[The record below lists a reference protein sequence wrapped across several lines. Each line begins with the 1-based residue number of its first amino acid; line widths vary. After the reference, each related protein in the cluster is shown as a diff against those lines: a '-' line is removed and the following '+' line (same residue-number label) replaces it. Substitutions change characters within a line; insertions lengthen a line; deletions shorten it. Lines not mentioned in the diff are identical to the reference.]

1 MVRAAPFAAAATRFP
16 CTGRLANLDLVGF
29 VHGTWTMDGQPSDRG
44 RRRGESSPVPR
55 RDGRDQAINLPGTLC
70 VVYDVAEVAA
80 QVRGANARDEFQLVP
95 TVSLRVN

>member
-1 MVRAAPFAAAATRFP
+1 MHWAA
-16 CTGRLANLDLVGF
+16 GKLDLVGF